1 MDRQRRTWTQNEI
14 EHLKD
19 RWGTVTPNVIAKELG
34 RTTTAIIVKSKVL
47 GLGSFLDNSEYLN
60 AYSITQMMGID
71 THVIQRTWKNHGF
84 KMKKRRIRG
93 NQLFEVI
100 TLEELLK
107 WLEEHQELWDSRK
120 IPEYGLGTEPEW
132 LRKKRE
138 KDKQLP
144 PKSRGAKYTPGE
156 DNKLVMMC
164 RMGKTQAEIAEALG
178 RTKASV
184 NARAQRLDIWGTGR
198 LKNAN

>member
-107 WLEEHQELWDSRK
+107 WLEDR
-120 IPEYGLGTEPEW
+120 
-132 LRKKRE
+132 
-138 KDKQLP
+138 
-144 PKSRGAKYTPGE
+144 
-156 DNKLVMMC
+156 
-164 RMGKTQAEIAEALG
+164 
-178 RTKASV
+178 
-184 NARAQRLDIWGTGR
+184 RAQNPVVEQVGSSLSVS
-198 LKNAN
+198 